1 MAELGALEARVD
13 RLCWRGELGTWSAV
27 GPLASCLP
35 LLPADPDSRLISATA
50 RGAKRFPRPLFVGED
65 ACSAP
70 GFMCPI

>member
-27 GPLASCLP
+27 GLLALWLP
-35 LLPADPDSRLISATA
+35 LLLADPDSRLMSATA
-50 RGAKRFPRPLFVGED
+50 RGAMRFPQPLFVGGD

-70 GFMCPI
+70 GFTR